1 MFRRAVPTVTF
12 ASLASIRNYATRYF
26 TDSHEWVEIDGTNA
40 TVGITDHAQEA
51 LGDVV
56 YVGLPSE
63 GDAFEAKAP
72 FGEVESVKATNDIYS
87 PVSGTVSSANSAIKD
102 DPSLVNKAAET
113 DGWLIKLSNVTLP
126 EGLMTREAY
135 DKFLSENGDH

>member
-1 MFRRAVPTVTF
+1 MFRRAIPTATF

-26 TDSHEWVEIDGTNA
+26 TDTHEWVEVDGTNA

-56 YVGLPSE
+56 YVGLPSD
-63 GDAFEAKAP
+63 GDAFEARTP
-72 FGEVESVKATNDIYS
+72 FGEVESVKATNDIYC
-87 PVSGTVSSANSAIKD
+87 PVAGTITSTNGAIKD

-113 DGWLIKLSNVTLP
+113 DGWLIKLSNVKLP
-126 EGLMTREAY
+126 ENLMDRAAY
-135 DKFLSENGDH
+135 DKFLSENADH